1 MYYTSFNMYIY
12 IFVFQ
17 FNIHAVRI
25 FGRKL
30 PPVDGLPPFHIH
42 IDRFRR
48 GDFRFHIQLAQHE
61 ADRVA
66 TQLPAQEAQVLQVR
80 SDDKLLYLININYF
94 NILEKI
100 RNFF

>member
-1 MYYTSFNMYIY
+1 MILIFKHIY
-12 IFVFQ
+12 NIWERRAFAIHISVHIYFQ
-17 FNIHAVRI
+17 FDIHAVRI

-30 PPVDGLPPFHIH
+30 PPVDCLPPFHIH

-66 TQLPAQEAQVLQVR
+66 TQLPVQEAQVLQVR
-80 SDDKLLYLININYF
+80 LL
-94 NILEKI
+94 
-100 RNFF
+100 RGC